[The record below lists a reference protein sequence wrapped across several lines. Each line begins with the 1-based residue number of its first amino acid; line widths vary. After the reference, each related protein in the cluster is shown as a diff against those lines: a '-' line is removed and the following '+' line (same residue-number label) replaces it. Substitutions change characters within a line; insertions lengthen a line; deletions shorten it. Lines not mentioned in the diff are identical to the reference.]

1 MADDNNKPADER
13 GKSKPRGKGFIIGGQ
28 SPSATTQGAM
38 FRPEEPSPPL
48 TPEREA
54 ARQLLSV
61 EERKMV
67 AAMERELVRPL
78 TEEEERLVL
87 EPGPLIEQP
96 PANNSHDPHFDQ
108 PNRLRCARP
117 DAPLGSVGYDN
128 EINENGERLIW
139 LDRAVIDRL
148 PFLRGSGE
156 SYNDVILRLAESG

>member
-1 MADDNNKPADER
+1 MATRNNKPAGR
-13 GKSKPRGKGFIIGGQ
+13 RAKPKPRGKGFIIGGQ

-54 ARQLLSV
+54 VRQLLSV

-96 PANNSHDPHFDQ
+96 PAK
-108 PNRLRCARP
+108 
-117 DAPLGSVGYDN
+117 
-128 EINENGERLIW
+128 
-139 LDRAVIDRL
+139 
-148 PFLRGSGE
+148 
-156 SYNDVILRLAESG
+156 